1 MKVIATEKAPKA
13 LGPYSQG
20 YVHNGILYSAGQI
33 AINPATD
40 AIEATDIEGQ
50 TKQVCENLAALLEA
64 AGTSF
69 DKVLKTT
76 CFLADMGDFAAFNEV
91 YAKFFTSKPARSCVA
106 VKTLPKNVLC
116 EVELIAAV
124 EEQEVNF
131 KMAEQ
136 ENNSTCSAES
146 CSSCAQAG
154 SCPSKKVDMK
164 VPANEY
170 THVKKVIGVVS
181 GKGGV
186 GKSMVTAS
194 LARLMR
200 QQGYS
205 VGILDADITG
215 PSIPKMYGI
224 HEHAVGNDD
233 GLFPCIAQDETR
245 IMSINLLLETE
256 DTPVIW
262 RGPIIAGV
270 VKQFWEEVLWGDL
283 DYLFVDMPPGTGD
296 VPLTVFQSLP
306 LDGVVIVTSPQDL
319 VQMIVKKA
327 FYMARQMNIPVLGIV
342 ENYSY
347 LQCPDCGKKISVF
360 GESHIDEIAAEM
372 GVEVLGKM
380 PIDPQL
386 AEMVEAEKFYEVEND
401 YLKDAVEALA

>member
-1 MKVIATEKAPKA
+1 M
-13 LGPYSQG
+13 S
-20 YVHNGILYSAGQI
+20 
-33 AINPATD
+33 
-40 AIEATDIEGQ
+40 
-50 TKQVCENLAALLEA
+50 
-64 AGTSF
+64 
-69 DKVLKTT
+69 
-76 CFLADMGDFAAFNEV
+76 
-91 YAKFFTSKPARSCVA
+91 
-106 VKTLPKNVLC
+106 
-116 EVELIAAV
+116 
-124 EEQEVNF
+124 EQ
-131 KMAEQ
+131 
-136 ENNSTCSAES
+136 NNSSCSGS
-146 CSSCAQAG
+146 CSSCASAG
-154 SCPSKKVDMK
+154 TCSSKKVDMRIK
-164 VPANEY
+164 PNEY
-170 THVKKVIGVVS
+170 THVKKVIGIVS

-194 LARLMR
+194 LARLMKE
-200 QQGYS
+200 QGYE

-224 HEHAVGNDD
+224 HERAVGNEL
-233 GLFPCIAQDETR
+233 GMFPSVAQDGTR
-245 IMSINLLLETE
+245 IMSVNLLLESE

-327 FYMARQMNIPVLGIV
+327 FHMARQMNIPVLGIV

-347 LQCPDCGKKISVF
+347 LQCPDCGKKIKVF
-360 GESHIDEIAAEM
+360 GESHIDEIAAGI

-380 PIDPQL
+380 PIDPEL
-386 AEMVEAEKFYEVEND
+386 AEMVENERFYEVENE
-401 YLKDAVEALA
+401 YLKDAIEALK

>member
-1 MKVIATEKAPKA
+1 MSE
-13 LGPYSQG
+13 QN
-20 YVHNGILYSAGQI
+20 NG
-33 AINPATD
+33 
-40 AIEATDIEGQ
+40 
-50 TKQVCENLAALLEA
+50 
-64 AGTSF
+64 
-69 DKVLKTT
+69 
-76 CFLADMGDFAAFNEV
+76 
-91 YAKFFTSKPARSCVA
+91 SC
-106 VKTLPKNVLC
+106 
-116 EVELIAAV
+116 
-124 EEQEVNF
+124 
-131 KMAEQ
+131 
-136 ENNSTCSAES
+136 SGS
-146 CSSCAQAG
+146 CSSCASAG
-154 SCPSKKVDMK
+154 TCSSKKVDMRIK
-164 VPANEY
+164 PNEY
-170 THVKKVIGVVS
+170 THVKKVIGIVS

-194 LARLMR
+194 LARLMKE
-200 QQGYS
+200 QGYE

-224 HEHAVGNDD
+224 HERAVGNEL
-233 GLFPCIAQDETR
+233 GMFPSVAQDGTR
-245 IMSINLLLETE
+245 IMSVNLLLESE

-327 FYMARQMNIPVLGIV
+327 FHMARQMNIPVLGIV

-347 LQCPDCGKKISVF
+347 LQCPDCGKKIKVF
-360 GESHIDEIAAEM
+360 GESHIDEIAAGI

-380 PIDPQL
+380 PIDPEL
-386 AEMVEAEKFYEVEND
+386 AEMVENERFYEVENE
-401 YLKDAVEALA
+401 YLKDAIEALK